1 MDRDME
7 NGAGRRVEAG
17 ESAGGG
23 MEDGFGERVGGGMED
38 GFGGRV
44 RRGMENGVGG
54 RAVGGMEN
62 IAGERVGSDMEDSPG
77 ESAGSG
83 RKEPDGRIVTIRELA
98 ELAGVSTATVSNV
111 IHGKTKRVSPGTI
124 RRVQELIQAMGYGR
138 GGVGEAGTRKRSR
151 LVALVA
157 NPHKVYE
164 DAIGADPFYGKIIGM
179 AEQCLREKGYYM
191 MFYSSSDMDDI
202 FRMVMEQE
210 VEGVIT
216 LSFHKNDCDKI
227 AGLLKR
233 PVVSIDASGYRG
245 TVPNVGLDDWQ
256 GGRLMTEYLLGCG
269 YGPIYVCAGRDH
281 GVDHVRYLGSQ
292 AGKRE
297 WDKGKESREPEN
309 RGQVSFISLGMD
321 RKRRR
326 ESFAAL
332 EQPVSANIKAGQR
345 PALFCLSDLYALE
358 ALAHFT
364 ALGAR
369 IPKDLGIAGFDDIP
383 YASLLSPGLTTV
395 RQDMKRKAAL
405 AVDVLTDMIEGR
417 YTAGEGQETLLPVS
431 LVVRE
436 TTGALPLLERGT
448 SATQ

>member
-1 MDRDME
+1 ME
-7 NGAGRRVEAG
+7 KQ
-17 ESAGGG
+17 
-23 MEDGFGERVGGGMED
+23 
-38 GFGGRV
+38 
-44 RRGMENGVGG
+44 
-54 RAVGGMEN
+54 
-62 IAGERVGSDMEDSPG
+62 DSHG
-77 ESAGSG
+77 
-83 RKEPDGRIVTIRELA
+83 VTIRELA

-124 RRVQELIQAMGYGR
+124 RRVQELILAMGYAQ
-138 GGVGEAGTRKRSR
+138 GGEKAAGTQKGSR

-233 PVVSIDASGYRG
+233 PVVSIDGCGCRG
-245 TVPNVGLDDWQ
+245 NVPNIGLDDWQ
-256 GGRLMTEYLLGCG
+256 GGKLMTEYLLACG
-269 YGPIYVCAGRDH
+269 YGPVYVCAGRDH
-281 GVDHVRYLGSQ
+281 GVDHVRYLGCQ
-292 AGKRE
+292 AGKKERGKK
-297 WDKGKESREPEN
+297 DGKEDS
-309 RGQVSFISLGMD
+309 GQVRFVSLGMD
-321 RKRRR
+321 RKKRR
-326 ESFAAL
+326 ETLEAL
-332 EQPVSANIKAGQR
+332 VQPVKANIKAGLR

-358 ALAHFT
+358 ALGYFT
-364 ALGAR
+364 SQGLRIAR
-369 IPKDLGIAGFDDIP
+369 DLGIAGFDDIP

-405 AVDVLTDMIEGR
+405 AVEMLADMVKGR
-417 YTAGEGQETLLPVS
+417 NTAGEGREILLPVK

-436 TTGALPLLERGT
+436 TTSRLDLWDLHNNVRENCDIT
-448 SATQ
+448 TKI